1 VVTPHATNVVLVGR
15 KDLMSYV
22 LAIIRLFNEGAEEVV
37 VRARGRNICKAVD
50 VVEHLRN
57 LIMKDVQVKTV
68 NIYSEELTTNEG
80 RKKRVSAIEI
90 ILTRKPPE

>member
-57 LIMKDVQVKTV
+57 LIMKDVEVKSV
-68 NIYSEELTTNEG
+68 DIYSEELETPQG

-90 ILTRKPPE
+90 VLTRKPPE

>member
-1 VVTPHATNVVLVGR
+1 MVSPHATNVVLVGR

-22 LAIIRLFNEGAEEVV
+22 LAVIRLFNEGAEEVV

-50 VVEHLRN
+50 TVEHLRN
-57 LIMKDVQVKTV
+57 LIMKDVVVK
-68 NIYSEELTTNEG
+68 NIEIYSEEVETPQG

-90 ILTRKPPE
+90 VLTRKQD